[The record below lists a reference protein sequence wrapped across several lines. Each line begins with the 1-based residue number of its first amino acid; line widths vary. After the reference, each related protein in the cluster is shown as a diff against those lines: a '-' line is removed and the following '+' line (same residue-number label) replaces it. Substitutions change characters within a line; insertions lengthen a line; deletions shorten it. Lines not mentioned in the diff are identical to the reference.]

1 MDKKY
6 FVEID
11 GVCAEGENRQEFVMN
26 YLAALYEKNKGLD
39 NMSRIQAYVQ
49 HFVNNFSYD
58 KDLRNKIVDD
68 EGLNTFEKSE
78 EALCNLFVN
87 KKGVC
92 QQFSQALALLTV
104 LDYKRSGDGV
114 PLHYVVTDV
123 DVNGES
129 LAHAFNV
136 VKNRKNEVWFIVDIS
151 SMIHAEAGDY
161 KQSLTKFYLRTPKQ
175 YYENMKEEN
184 VEILTLVK
192 EGQVYGYPLVS
203 DLSEYYRLLNGDKDM
218 GEKYKG
224 LWLGF
229 DVGDAENSNV

>member
-11 GVCAEGENRQEFVMN
+11 GICAEGESRQEFVMN

-92 QQFSQALALLTV
+92 QQKPCLFVSR
-104 LDYKRSGDGV
+104 KSG
-114 PLHYVVTDV
+114 V
-123 DVNGES
+123 DWLPFWWKICVEFF
-129 LAHAFNV
+129 A
-136 VKNRKNEVWFIVDIS
+136 KIV
-151 SMIHAEAGDY
+151 A
-161 KQSLTKFYLRTPKQ
+161 KQCTFC
-175 YYENMKEEN
+175 
-184 VEILTLVK
+184 V
-192 EGQVYGYPLVS
+192 
-203 DLSEYYRLLNGDKDM
+203 
-218 GEKYKG
+218 
-224 LWLGF
+224 
-229 DVGDAENSNV
+229 